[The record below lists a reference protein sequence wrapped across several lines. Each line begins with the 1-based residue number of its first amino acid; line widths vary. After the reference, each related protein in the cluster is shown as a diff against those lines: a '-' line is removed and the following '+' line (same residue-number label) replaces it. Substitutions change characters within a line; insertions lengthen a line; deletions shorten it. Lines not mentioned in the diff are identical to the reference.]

1 MADIREKL
9 LLKINRLIAKRATL
23 FANMNKYSYDQLSK
37 LIEETNQQLFM
48 TVKQADILEVAE
60 ITSVPTDNLMAICDS
75 KPLMQQNTQVT
86 EEDKSV
92 ASKIN
97 DSHRRR
103 RFSVISRTERSENDR
118 PLSLYQNKSGF
129 VPLHNGDQENESRE
143 IEAYREMK
151 KKEF

>member
-23 FANMNKYSYDQLSK
+23 FANMNRYSYDQLSK

-48 TVKQADILEVAE
+48 TVKQANILQVEE
-60 ITSVPTDNLMAICDS
+60 TQSIPTDNLMAMCDS
-75 KPLMQQNTQVT
+75 KALMQETAPVT

-103 RFSVISRTERSENDR
+103 RFSVISRTEKSEYDR
-118 PLSLYQNKSGF
+118 PMSLYQNKSGF
-129 VPLHNGDQENESRE
+129 VPLQNGDL
-143 IEAYREMK
+143 
-151 KKEF
+151 